1 MLSQELQKID
11 ELENEIQYMQNLNS
25 QRFMK
30 VDDVIKYKK
39 LKAYNKQVFDLEREI
54 IIEKNKHKDLLKR
67 KQ

>member
-39 LKAYNKQVFDLEREI
+39 LKAYNK
-54 IIEKNKHKDLLKR
+54 
-67 KQ
+67 